1 MLKGYRRINHTLDSR
16 LPITLPILVSIIL
29 CKFQLVFVLL
39 SINPACLKQCV
50 PWHFFRFLR
59 IGEITATKPQ
69 SIHSNLLYLA
79 HVTRQF
85 CSKGK
90 VVFLV
95 VTFTNYKH
103 NTIRN
108 AFSLILHRQL
118 NACPVQSFLDYITVR
133 GLENGHLFI
142 NTDGSPVLRS
152 DFGKVLCS
160 VNRVCGLDPSRY
172 KGHSFRIGAAT
183 YAAEQGH
190 SDTQI
195 RHMGRRKS
203 DAFKKYIIHKWFPW

>member
-1 MLKGYRRINHTLDSR
+1 MQVSR
-16 LPITLPILVSIIL
+16 SVCASQYQSYMFQAMCSMAFFGFL
-29 CKFQLVFVLL
+29 C
-39 SINPACLKQCV
+39 
-50 PWHFFRFLR
+50 
-59 IGEITATKPQ
+59 IGEITVTKPQ

-85 CSKGK
+85 CSKGE
-90 VVFLV
+90 VVSLV

-103 NTIRN
+103 NTNRN

-118 NACPVQSFLDYITVR
+118 NACPVQSFLDYLTVR
-133 GLENGHLFI
+133 GSENGPLVI
-142 NTDGSPVLRS
+142 NKDGSPVLRS

-160 VNRVCGLDPSRY
+160 VIRLCGLDPDRY

-195 RHMGRRKS
+195 RHMGRWKS
-203 DAFKKYIIHKWFPW
+203 DAFKKYIRISSLKSIC